1 MYIPQNPFQAALA
14 SSKGAFI
21 GGVSILARPKVTS
34 KVDALLTRHAEIS
47 AVLAVWKNALT
58 LQWTKMVSL
67 LQFLPYSNY
76 NTKA

>member
-1 MYIPQNPFQAALA
+1 MYVYFTPKCMYQFFMHNQQKIPPKNPFQAALA

-58 LQWTKMVSL
+58 LQ
-67 LQFLPYSNY
+67 
-76 NTKA
+76 